1 MILIQVVGFREKT
14 IGVYITV
21 ISFLSF
27 YMFFTLELFLEL
39 FDGLGFLLLNALKT
53 PANLFDVLLL
63 SHFYSLMFG
72 GGGYRSHFIRPSYS
86 VICTIFSR
94 AKESH
99 F

>member
-1 MILIQVVGFREKT
+1 MILIQVVGFREKP

-39 FDGLGFLLLNALKT
+39 SDGLGFFYLTPFK

-86 VICTIFSR
+86 VINLY
-94 AKESH
+94 H
-99 F
+99 FLEG

>member
-39 FDGLGFLLLNALKT
+39 SDGLGFVLLSALNAGK
-53 PANLFDVLLL
+53 P
-63 SHFYSLMFG
+63 
-72 GGGYRSHFIRPSYS
+72 I
-86 VICTIFSR
+86 
-94 AKESH
+94 
-99 F
+99 